1 MAAIRGGVHSRTWC
15 AAQGS
20 GRPCPCN
27 SQAWDVNPTLLGS
40 DREGRGQWFVPL
52 ECLSNLAGAWR
63 AGKSPGLHVY
73 LEFAGTWGGPELGRQ
88 NTLPG
93 AETSI

>member
-1 MAAIRGGVHSRTWC
+1 MAAIHGGVHSRAWC

-20 GRPCPCN
+20 RRRYPCN
-27 SQAWDVNPTLLGS
+27 SQAQDANPTPLGS
-40 DREGRGQWFVPL
+40 DREGGGQWFVPL
-52 ECLSNLAGAWR
+52 ECLSNLAGARR

-88 NTLPG
+88 DTLPG
-93 AETSI
+93 AETSV